1 MNSLLR
7 YRSVAWRKTKWPG
20 VWLLFLAM
28 TPGGLR
34 AAPQAAPAAPGEGSK
49 RAPLEIQ
56 QESSAAAA
64 TPVAAEPI
72 QLADLISEAERVHP
86 AIKAE
91 EQTIEAKRARVP
103 QVQSLP
109 DPTVSV
115 GWMGNIRPFSV
126 QHMDPSSF
134 RGISAMQEFPY
145 PGKLQLRGQ
154 IAEKDVEAERWNLE
168 ATRRQIRAEVKSAYY
183 ELWAVD
189 QALAITQKNQDLLD
203 KLARVAVE
211 KYKVGKGLQQDVIR
225 AQLEVSRILRTLTLL
240 NQRRRTLAAKLN
252 TLLLRSPE
260 TPMEQLAPVEKSA
273 LTYSL
278 DELIE
283 KGVAN
288 SPEIRRQ
295 EQLIEQDRYAV
306 NLAQEAYYPD
316 FRASYD
322 YQQRPGMPDMHG
334 VMVGINVPIFYR
346 KKQREGV
353 REARFALESS
363 KQSRESIRTALLFQV
378 KEQYLQAKASDELL
392 TLYTRGLVPQS
403 ALALESSLAAY
414 QTGSLDFESLINNF
428 TSVLEYEVNY
438 YEELANYEKALV
450 NLEQITGL
458 DLAK

>member
-1 MNSLLR
+1 MNSRLR
-7 YRSVAWRKTKWPG
+7 YRPEAWRKKMWPG
-20 VWLLFLAM
+20 VWLLFLAVA
-28 TPGGLR
+28 PGGLR
-34 AAPQAAPAAPGEGSK
+34 AAPQAAQAPPGEGAK
-49 RAPLEIQ
+49 TAPPEAR
-56 QESSAAAA
+56 EERNAAAA
-64 TPVAAEPI
+64 TLATADPI
-72 QLADLISEAERVHP
+72 QLADLINEAERVHP

-103 QVQSLP
+103 QVKSLP

-126 QHMDPSSF
+126 QRMDPSSY

-189 QALAITQKNQDLLD
+189 QALAITQKNKDLLD

-240 NQRRRTLAAKLN
+240 NQRRRTLAAQLN

-260 TPMEQLAPVEKSA
+260 TPVGQLAPVEKSA

-288 SPEIRRQ
+288 SPEMRRQ
-295 EQLIEQDRYAV
+295 EQLIEQDQYAV
-306 NLAQEAYYPD
+306 NLAQKAYYPD
-316 FRASYD
+316 FRAGYD
-322 YQQRPGMPDMHG
+322 YQQRPGMPDMQG
-334 VMVGINVPIFYR
+334 FNVGINIPIFYR

-353 REARFALESS
+353 REAGFALESS

-414 QTGSLDFESLINNF
+414 QTGALDFESLINNF
-428 TSVLEYEVNY
+428 TSVLEYEVSY
-438 YEELANYEKALV
+438 YEELASYEKALV